1 MRGHQGFQADESR
14 VLTKD
19 ILDNPDDFCMAI
31 ERYSCSVVSIIGWG
45 RRISRK
51 DDPIVERALEFMHT
65 AAQIF
70 VPGDY
75 WMETIPL
82 LSYLPSWLYSLPT
95 QLRMGKNAMARYWYA
110 LSKEGAEESTENCFS
125 KHVLA
130 LEKEGVQ
137 LEPEEIAGLTGN
149 LIGGGVDTTTS
160 TMLSLILAAVAFP
173 EAIKPAQEEID
184 KHVGWDKSP
193 DWSDE
198 GNLVYCKALIREV
211 LRWRSVA
218 ILGGLPHAPT
228 RDDMYRGYLI
238 PKGTSIMVR
247 RPFFIRTNGR
257 VISGLFIVI
266 QENFQSQMYSN
277 RNDISKRIA
286 LPIPMNEDTTHLA
299 SVVVNAVV
307 NPLRS
312 RDCILLSAAF
322 FGHSISSPPSTKMYI
337 PGSETVAE
345 FLGERDPGG
354 YLCIHRWREYAS
366 SAIPSEVYSA

>member
-14 VLTKD
+14 LLTKD
-19 ILDNPDDFCMAI
+19 ILDNPEDFSMAI

-82 LSYLPSWLYSLPT
+82 LSYLPSWIYALPT
-95 QLRMGKNAMARYWYA
+95 QLKMGTDAMTNYWYA

-125 KHVLA
+125 KHVLK
-130 LEKEGVQ
+130 LEEEG
-137 LEPEEIAGLTGN
+137 LRPEEIAGLTGN

-160 TMLSLILAAVAFP
+160 TMLSFILAAVAFP
-173 EAIKPAQEEID
+173 EAIKPAQEEIERV
-184 KHVGWDKSP
+184 VGSNRSP
-193 DWSDE
+193 DWVDE
-198 GNLVYCKALIREV
+198 SQLVYCKALIREV

-238 PKGTSIMVR
+238 PKGTSIMV
-247 RPFFIRTNGR
+247 
-257 VISGLFIVI
+257 
-266 QENFQSQMYSN
+266 
-277 RNDISKRIA
+277 
-286 LPIPMNEDTTHLA
+286 
-299 SVVVNAVV
+299 
-307 NPLRS
+307 
-312 RDCILLSAAF
+312 
-322 FGHSISSPPSTKMYI
+322 HSHI
-337 PGSETVAE
+337 
-345 FLGERDPGG
+345 GER
-354 YLCIHRWREYAS
+354 LIL
-366 SAIPSEVYSA
+366 

>member
-1 MRGHQGFQADESR
+1 MGAQAVRGHQSFQADESR

-19 ILDNPDDFCMAI
+19 ILDNPEDFCMAI

-82 LSYLPSWLYSLPT
+82 LSYLPSWMYALPT
-95 QLRMGKNAMARYWYA
+95 QLRMGKVAMARYWYA

-130 LEKEGVQ
+130 LENLEG
-137 LEPEEIAGLTGN
+137 LHPEEIAGLTGN

-160 TMLSLILAAVAFP
+160 TMLSFILAAVAFP

-184 KHVGWDKSP
+184 KFVGSDRSP

-198 GNLVYCKALIREV
+198 NNLVYCKALIREV

-238 PKGTSIMVR
+238 PKGTSIMVWTSR
-247 RPFFIRTNGR
+247 NLLMIRE
-257 VISGLFIVI
+257 IYGLFIVI
-266 QENFQSQMYSN
+266 RGSFLNQMSSN
-277 RNDISKRIA
+277 QNGI
-286 LPIPMNEDTTHLA
+286 
-299 SVVVNAVV
+299 
-307 NPLRS
+307 
-312 RDCILLSAAF
+312 
-322 FGHSISSPPSTKMYI
+322 
-337 PGSETVAE
+337 
-345 FLGERDPGG
+345 
-354 YLCIHRWREYAS
+354 
-366 SAIPSEVYSA
+366 